1 MLCLDSL
8 NLIAKTLNKD
18 ENRTHA
24 LPIIIAATEDKSWRI
39 RLSLSKNFSQVAEAL
54 GKEITDISLIQI
66 FSTLLKDGENEVR
79 YAAVVSLANF
89 FHNMSS
95 EKIQVLLPQM
105 QILARDNYYPV
116 RSMWQSIYS

>member
-8 NLIAKTLNKD
+8 NLIAKILSKD

-39 RLSLSKNFSQVAEAL
+39 RLALSKNFSQLAEAL

-79 YAAVVSLANF
+79 YAAVASLSNF
-89 FHNMSS
+89 INNISVD
-95 EKIQVLLPQM
+95 KIQILIPQI
-105 QILARDNYYPV
+105 QTLARDNYYPV
-116 RSMWQSIYS
+116 RSMFC